1 MSAIRTVTSD
11 TAQGSQP
18 PLKTLHNMST
28 TDVQLELGQ
37 LQKNIPGNQQCR
49 KIQKQGKKQSTA
61 KQTLLGKKNHHF
73 IITTLCAGEN
83 VWLLVLHRRIT

>member
-18 PLKTLHNMST
+18 PLKTLHNVST

-61 KQTLLGKKNHHF
+61 KQTLLGKK
-73 IITTLCAGEN
+73 IITLSLQLCVQVKMSGYWYYTEE
-83 VWLLVLHRRIT
+83 